1 MTLSPHPI
9 SNEKHPDTA
18 VAVSVLLGR
27 VAVELAGIAVSA
39 SSVQNALGKTMDQV
53 SDLCDVPIVEFQ
65 ALDRMQQKLEDLSK
79 LALLLSD
86 ATANT
91 RSTTSVTSSQLQA
104 TLLLTSLRERLQG
117 NDSEVFEVRESP
129 NDNNLTLF

>member
-1 MTLSPHPI
+1 MTSSPISI
-9 SNEKHPDTA
+9 SNEEHTDTA
-18 VAVSVLLGR
+18 IAVSVLLGR
-27 VAVELAGIAVSA
+27 VAVELAGIADST

-79 LALLLSD
+79 LTLLLSD
-86 ATANT
+86 ATA
-91 RSTTSVTSSQLQA
+91 STPSTASVTSSQLRA
-104 TLLLTSLRERLQG
+104 TLRLTSLGERLQG
-117 NDSEVFEVRESP
+117 NDSEDFEARVNP